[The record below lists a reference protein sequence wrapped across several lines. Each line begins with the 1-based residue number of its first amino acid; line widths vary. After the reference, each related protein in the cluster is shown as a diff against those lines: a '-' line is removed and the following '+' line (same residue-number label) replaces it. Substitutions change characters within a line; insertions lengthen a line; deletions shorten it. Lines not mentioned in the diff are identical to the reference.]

1 MGVHF
6 PRQEAARSSIDIAKP
21 ATHSVSVE
29 PCETVG
35 PSKAALYCRTNQLRS
50 QGRFER

>member
-6 PRQEAARSSIDIAKP
+6 PRQEAARSSIDIAKL
-21 ATHSVSVE
+21 ARHSVDVE
-29 PCETVG
+29 PGETVG
-35 PSKAALYCRTNQLRS
+35 PSKAALYCGANPIS